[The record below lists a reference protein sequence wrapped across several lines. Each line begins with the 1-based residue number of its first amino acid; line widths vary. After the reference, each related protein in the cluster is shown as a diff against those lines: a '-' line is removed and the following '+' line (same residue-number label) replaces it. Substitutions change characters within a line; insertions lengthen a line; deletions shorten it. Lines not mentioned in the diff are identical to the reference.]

1 MLMDAETV
9 LQLSATQAAATNF
22 QIIPAASPPS
32 DTTQD
37 RTLPPCRAGKGR
49 SSFSFINSQNLNTD
63 FTRTFINP
71 FCFETVLTWQTVPQT
86 KRTF

>member
-1 MLMDAETV
+1 MDAETV

-37 RTLPPCRAGKGR
+37 WTLPPCRAGKGR
-49 SSFSFINSQNLNTD
+49 SSFPFINSQNLNTD